1 MGRRGSRVPRVLS
14 DRKRMFGVDR
24 FGTLLFFL
32 LFAFLISGVSDT
44 GWPNVMGSVA
54 NVGSLLAGF
63 AATGLAANRRR
74 LGVLVAIGVSSSV
87 LVGFEQTSVAS
98 SIGAIGQ
105 AVVLT
110 AILLAVVHRVLAHE
124 RVELPTLLGAI
135 SAYVLIGLVFAWIY
149 LAMYGIVD
157 GPVLDPD
164 ETGLPAYYSF
174 VVLTTLGFGDI
185 TPVHGIAQRLTAL
198 EAMMGSIFL
207 ATLVARLVSMYGSS
221 ARRE

>member
-1 MGRRGSRVPRVLS
+1 
-14 DRKRMFGVDR
+14 MFGVDR

-124 RVELPTLLGAI
+124 RVELPTLL
-135 SAYVLIGLVFAWIY
+135 
-149 LAMYGIVD
+149 
-157 GPVLDPD
+157 
-164 ETGLPAYYSF
+164 
-174 VVLTTLGFGDI
+174 
-185 TPVHGIAQRLTAL
+185 
-198 EAMMGSIFL
+198 
-207 ATLVARLVSMYGSS
+207 
-221 ARRE
+221 

>member
-1 MGRRGSRVPRVLS
+1 
-14 DRKRMFGVDR
+14 MFGVDR

-149 LAMYGIVD
+149 LAIYGIVD
-157 GPVLDPD
+157 GPVFNPD

>member
-1 MGRRGSRVPRVLS
+1 
-14 DRKRMFGVDR
+14 MFGLDR

-32 LFAFLISGVSDT
+32 LFAFLISGVDDT
-44 GWPNVMGSVA
+44 GWPNVMGSIA

-124 RVELPTLLGAI
+124 RVEVPTLLGAI

-149 LAMYGIVD
+149 LALYGIVD
-157 GPVLDPD
+157 GPVLNPD

-174 VVLTTLGFGDI
+174 VVLTTLGFGEI
-185 TPVHGIAQRLTAL
+185 IPVHGIAQRLTAL